1 MCISI
6 STGALP
12 GTAAYDWGRVAGPG
26 RGTHGRN
33 QDWTVR
39 GQTSHSRGSSGSE
52 GVQWSH
58 SDGQREAF
66 TDLYWKDQT
75 GSQSPTGK
83 TETSFWVFCVIYYTF
98 EQTHEITS
106 PQTS

>member
-26 RGTHGRN
+26 RGTHGGN

-39 GQTSHSRGSSGSE
+39 GQTSHSRGSGGPE
-52 GVQWSH
+52 GVQ
-58 SDGQREAF
+58 
-66 TDLYWKDQT
+66 
-75 GSQSPTGK
+75 
-83 TETSFWVFCVIYYTF
+83 
-98 EQTHEITS
+98 
-106 PQTS
+106 